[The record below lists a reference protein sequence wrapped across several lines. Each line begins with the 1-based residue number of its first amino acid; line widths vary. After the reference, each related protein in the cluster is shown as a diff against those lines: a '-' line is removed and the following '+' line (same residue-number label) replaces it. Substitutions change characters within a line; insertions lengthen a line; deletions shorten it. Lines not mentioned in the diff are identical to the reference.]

1 MGDEFL
7 VAYVCCELRLSVSVM
22 SSAVKGDSVV
32 FRLVEFRALKYMESH
47 GTSFFFFLSKCLK
60 KVFFFLKV
68 NIIFI

>member
-1 MGDEFL
+1 
-7 VAYVCCELRLSVSVM
+7 M

-47 GTSFFFFLSKCLK
+47 GTSFFFLSKCLK